1 MQKCAESTNINKPID
16 RQICSI
22 IPERLATPSL
32 PIKKCPAMWGP
43 PFTIT
48 KLVNITSIS
57 LWFMIP
63 IKL

>member
-1 MQKCAESTNINKPID
+1 MWCNAEMCRINKHQQTD

-43 PFTIT
+43 R
-48 KLVNITSIS
+48 
-57 LWFMIP
+57 
-63 IKL
+63 